1 MDCSPPGSP
10 IRGILQARILGL
22 PCPPPGDL
30 PDPRIEHA
38 SLTSPP
44 LADGFFTTS
53 TYLGSPPD
61 QGLNRRKFRVLTPGP
76 PGKSSNIYFK
86 CTLLWISLSNTI
98 YKIMG
103 LDQSLVSSR
112 ALLYSTAGG
121 QPSGGSCPGCG
132 SPGPLPGSLV
142 EKLRQE
148 QVRPCLRSKSELAWT
163 PMAGSCPAVTPR
175 TRQSREKGREWGG

>member
-1 MDCSPPGSP
+1 MLQSCPTLCNLMDCSPPGSP
-10 IRGILQARILGL
+10 ICGILQARILGL

-121 QPSGGSCPGCG
+121 QPD
-132 SPGPLPGSLV
+132 PLGEAAQAVAL
-142 EKLRQE
+142 
-148 QVRPCLRSKSELAWT
+148 LALSQAAWW
-163 PMAGSCPAVTPR
+163 R
-175 TRQSREKGREWGG
+175 N